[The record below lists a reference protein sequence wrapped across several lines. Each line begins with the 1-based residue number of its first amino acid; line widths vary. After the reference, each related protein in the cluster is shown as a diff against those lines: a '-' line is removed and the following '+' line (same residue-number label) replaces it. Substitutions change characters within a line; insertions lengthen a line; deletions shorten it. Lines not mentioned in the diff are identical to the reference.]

1 MRIAAFTGFFISCAM
16 FFMSIAQVMAVGVMW
31 DWIVMDVLW
40 LTILPLSAIFFLV
53 HMCKEY

>member
-31 DWIVMDVLW
+31 NWIVMDIAW